1 MAWRGLVLYG
11 VASHRHTGPEGTH
24 ARSAEAQ
31 PAAVTVLTISD
42 SELLRGLVEDLLA
55 VVLPPDVAH
64 VFAAVLEDNLAA
76 TRVLQADN
84 AAPSLAAHISVSNA
98 VGNSMRMRP
107 HAGTKE
113 GGEGDREATSTTHVL
128 EPVGYIVHSAVYD
141 NPSRVS

>member
-1 MAWRGLVLYG
+1 MRSSAGHRGVAWHGLVLYG

-98 VGNSMRMRP
+98 VGTSMRMRP

-113 GGEGDREATSTTHVL
+113 GGEGQGS
-128 EPVGYIVHSAVYD
+128 Y
-141 NPSRVS
+141 